1 MEMNWSHLGEN
12 FKTTIIKLLQKP
24 TTNSLE
30 TYENRR
36 SQQIYKLYKITKWN
50 YVAQNSI
57 TDNTQT
63 STNLTYVN

>member
-1 MEMNWSHLGEN
+1 METNWSHLGEN

-30 TYENRR
+30 TQENRR

-50 YVAQNSI
+50 YVAQNPI